1 MKTVTFSHP
10 YGQKGFFFFFNGV
23 WFICRP
29 AGKALLPAHSL
40 PCPFRHELLANTPCQ
55 WQPWHPELLRVRGRT
70 GTGADRPCLEGPER
84 SRGTQEGTERASSDR
99 AAQRPL
105 RILRRP
111 PVLGWRASATVCPA
125 AAMAPSPGSG
135 SLSLLSPPAPA
146 QGTAGVGARLG
157 FQAQRGPEA
166 HRGHGL

>member
-1 MKTVTFSHP
+1 M
-10 YGQKGFFFFFNGV
+10 GRKGFFFNGV

-29 AGKALLPAHSL
+29 AGKALLLAHSL

-70 GTGADRPCLEGPER
+70 RTGADRPCLEGPER
-84 SRGTQEGTERASSDR
+84 GRRMQGRSRALIFSQS
-99 AAQRPL
+99 PL

-125 AAMAPSPGSG
+125 AAMAPSPSSG
-135 SLSLLSPPAPA
+135 SLSPPAPA
-146 QGTAGVGARLG
+146 QGTAGVGAGLG

-166 HRGHGL
+166 HRGDGL